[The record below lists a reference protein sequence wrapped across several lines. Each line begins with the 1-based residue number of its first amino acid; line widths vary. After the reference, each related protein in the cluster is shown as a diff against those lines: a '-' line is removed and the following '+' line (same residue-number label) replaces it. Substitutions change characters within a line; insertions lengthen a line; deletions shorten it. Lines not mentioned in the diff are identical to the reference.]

1 MGDGRVQMEVISSG
15 EKNEIYIKEK
25 IIVVSKVLEDNAY
38 YDSIILI

>member
-1 MGDGRVQMEVISSG
+1 MEVISSG
-15 EKNEIYIKEK
+15 EKYDVYQRIK

>member
-1 MGDGRVQMEVISSG
+1 MEVISSG